1 MHYYLKIFKLN
12 HKFLSIEG
20 NRVAIPVP
28 LGRLVQTSTGP
39 HILLRTSTGTPI
51 SSTLSPTTTIV
62 RQSQLTQSPMR
73 QIIVTRTMQPVG
85 KHSIIV

>member
-1 MHYYLKIFKLN
+1 MYYYLKILKLN
-12 HKFLSIEG
+12 HKFFSIKG
-20 NRVAIPVP
+20 NRVAIP

-73 QIIVTRTMQPVG
+73 QIIVTRTMQPVVG